1 MKYIY
6 RFSVALMCL
15 PGLLSSC
22 YFNST
27 GRIYAAA
34 QYEARA
40 NAADLNAMP
49 NPVVYQNGEHYY
61 IELPRYRYGQPVKL
75 QYSVFDQEEPA
86 AAQLEARGT
95 GMFRISKEMARYL
108 TGESRNAVEVS
119 ELIEVPDAEEIK
131 QLSRRI
137 PVVRKADERM
147 VAYTYRSPDAG
158 WMQAVA
164 PLNWLFVD
172 LPVTLVENAA
182 IVAGVVGVVWLVA
195 EGLDDDCDDCRDGH
209 HHHHHRHHHH
219 HHCH

>member
-1 MKYIY
+1 MTIQTMKYIY

-40 NAADLNAMP
+40 NAADLNTMP
-49 NPVVYQNGEHYY
+49 NPVVYQNGENYY

-75 QYSVFDQEEPA
+75 QYFVFGQEDPPLT
-86 AAQLEARGT
+86 QMDYRGI

-119 ELIEVPDAEEIK
+119 ELTEVPDAAEIR
-131 QLSRRI
+131 QLGRRI

-147 VAYTYRSPDAG
+147 VAYTYRSPNAG
-158 WMQAVA
+158 WLKAVA
-164 PLNWLFVD
+164 PVNWLFVD

-182 IVAGVVGVVWLVA
+182 IVAGVAGVVWLVV
-195 EGLDDDCDDCRDGH
+195 EGADDDCDDCWDDC
-209 HHHHHRHHHH
+209 H